1 MGNYEDRIS
10 LEYRIATIE
19 MQYKQLFDLLER
31 HNDLNEKLESRLDA
45 LNDRLRMQG
54 WVLASTLLGVIFSMI
69 ITIVFK

>member
-1 MGNYEDRIS
+1 MENYEDRIS

-54 WVLASTLLGVIFSMI
+54 
-69 ITIVFK
+69 

>member
-19 MQYKQLFDLLER
+19 TQYRQLFDLLER
-31 HNDLNEKLESRLDA
+31 HNDINEKLESRLDA
-45 LNDRLRMQG
+45 LNDKLRMQG
-54 WVLASTLLGVIFSMI
+54 WALAATFLGVIFSMI

>member
-1 MGNYEDRIS
+1 MESYEDRIS

-31 HNDLNEKLESRLDA
+31 HNDINEKLESRLDA

-54 WVLASTLLGVIFSMI
+54 WALASTLLGVILSMI

>member
-19 MQYKQLFDLLER
+19 TQYKQLFDLLER
-31 HNDLNEKLESRLDA
+31 HNDINEKLESRLDA
-45 LNDRLRMQG
+45 LNDKLRMQG
-54 WVLASTLLGVIFSMI
+54 WALAATFLGVIFSMI

>member
-19 MQYKQLFDLLER
+19 AQYKQLFDLLER
-31 HNDLNEKLESRLDA
+31 HNDINEKLESRLDA
-45 LNDRLRMQG
+45 LNDKLRMQG
-54 WVLASTLLGVIFSMI
+54 WVLASTFLGVIFSML